1 MKIGYVRVS
10 TEQQNTAR
18 QESLMS
24 ALGVEK
30 VFIDK
35 QSGKDRNRPELQNL
49 MEYIREGDTV
59 VVESISRMAR
69 SVVDLLN
76 IVDELKNKK
85 VEFVSQKENIDT
97 STPQG
102 KFMLTVFA
110 ALAEL
115 ERENILQR
123 QREGIEI
130 AKSQGKYKG
139 RKPIEVDMEKFAE
152 VYNDVL
158 IKKCTNKYA
167 MKVLNLKPNTYYKVV
182 ARYKQEKGI
191 TYNEE

>member
-18 QESLMS
+18 QESLMN

-76 IVDELKNKK
+76 IIDELKNKK

-139 RKPIEVDMEKFAE
+139 RKPIEVDMERFAE

-167 MKVLNLKPNTYYKVV
+167 MKVLNLKPNTYYKAV

>member
-167 MKVLNLKPNTYYKVV
+167 MKVLNLKPNTYYKAV

>member
-18 QESLMS
+18 QESLMN

-167 MKVLNLKPNTYYKVV
+167 MKVLNLKPNTYYKAV

>member
-18 QESLMS
+18 QESLMN

-139 RKPIEVDMEKFAE
+139 RKPIEVDMERFAE

-167 MKVLNLKPNTYYKVV
+167 MKVLNLKPNTYYKAV

>member
-10 TEQQNTAR
+10 TDQQNTAR
-18 QESLMS
+18 QESLMN

-139 RKPIEVDMEKFAE
+139 RKPIEVDMERFAE
-152 VYNDVL
+152 IYNDVL

-167 MKVLNLKPNTYYKVV
+167 MKVLNLKPNTYYKAV